1 MYERGSVRD
10 RHLPR
15 TLECHAAGSGQ
26 VGEIHHPELVRLH
39 NHAGTLGNWVTKYRE
54 EHPASQDLS
63 LPERARLRELEK
75 ENRELRLEAAFLNYA
90 EVRVMPMFA

>member
-1 MYERGSVRD
+1 MKQVVETQTPIAKVARD
-10 RHLPR
+10 L
-15 TLECHAAGSGQ
+15 G
-26 VGEIHHPELVRLH
+26 I
-39 NHAGTLGNWVTKYRE
+39 NAGTLGHWVTKYRE
-54 EHPASQDLS
+54 EHPASQELS